1 MTAVI
6 QTGEQ
11 IITAS
16 ELIPLLTNYQM
27 LPLLVTQYIVD
38 ETIATIESTPE
49 EIATASQQFAHAHQ
63 LTTETEKTAWLARH
77 QLNSEQFTAIATR
90 NLKINKFK
98 QATWGNLIEP
108 YFYKHKEQF
117 DRVVYSIIWVE
128 DMDLAQEIYFR
139 IKENEQ
145 SFTELARQYSLGAE
159 AQLGGLVGPVELR
172 TVPQPLYQ
180 IFSKHRVEGNTS
192 PVRLGKWMTVVRLE
206 KYINT
211 QLDEPTRQRILNELY
226 QNWLQQQL
234 QKRGYQIEQVEKYW
248 ENAAF
253 K

>member
-27 LPLLVTQYIVD
+27 LPRLVTEYIID
-38 ETIATIESTPE
+38 EAIASIECTPE
-49 EIATASQQFAHAHQ
+49 EIATALQQFALAHQ
-63 LTTETEKTAWLARH
+63 LTTETEKTAWLDRH
-77 QLNSEQFTAIATR
+77 QLNLEQFTAIATR

-98 QATWGNLIEP
+98 QATWGDLVRP
-108 YFYKHKEQF
+108 YFYKHKQQF
-117 DRVVYSIIWVE
+117 DRVIYSIIWVE

-139 IKENEQ
+139 IQENEQ
-145 SFTELARQYSLGAE
+145 TFAELAQQYSQGAE

-172 TVPQPLYQ
+172 TVPQPLSQ
-180 IFSKHRVEGNTS
+180 ALSTNKAEGYTL
-192 PVRLGKWMTVVRLE
+192 PMRLGKWMTVVRLE
-206 KYINT
+206 KYFNAP
-211 QLDEPTRQRILNELY
+211 LDEPTRQRILNELY
-226 QNWLQQQL
+226 KNWLQQQL

-248 ENAAF
+248 ENAASS
-253 K
+253 